1 MWVLLPNG
9 VTESHTA
16 VKSSRFT
23 GYLSAMRMFPLGL
36 AATTATSNKHIM
48 PSFPSPEIDW
58 CRVLAAGLYCRSAG
72 CSTAVTAA
80 ATRVTATAVSKPATG
95 AASKA
100 DPAGPADL
108 IRQLNLARA
117 QGQVVVQQWGDKQVL
132 VHKATGRWIMR
143 QGTRLVTVPPQV
155 KAMITCWAWL
165 FKTFPLMQA
174 LGITSENSSGSPPAA
189 ISSRTMEQL
198 AEFDSILE
206 SKFKTETGFEGG
218 TGVGGVVVVSGAGNT
233 RQVIQLP
240 TTPLK
245 KELLVGKEES
255 KPGTPSPGP
264 VKSPGPTLPSPTLP
278 CPTSATAAAATNFPK
293 PQEDPE
299 TMKRIQV
306 VNYNSFV
313 LHYTALHTGYSGRLQ

>member
-1 MWVLLPNG
+1 
-9 VTESHTA
+9 
-16 VKSSRFT
+16 
-23 GYLSAMRMFPLGL
+23 MRMFPLGL

-80 ATRVTATAVSKPATG
+80 ATRVTAT

-155 KAMITCWAWL
+155 KAIITYWAWL
-165 FKTFPLMQA
+165 
-174 LGITSENSSGSPPAA
+174 
-189 ISSRTMEQL
+189 
-198 AEFDSILE
+198 
-206 SKFKTETGFEGG
+206 
-218 TGVGGVVVVSGAGNT
+218 
-233 RQVIQLP
+233 
-240 TTPLK
+240 LK
-245 KELLVGKEES
+245 L
-255 KPGTPSPGP
+255 
-264 VKSPGPTLPSPTLP
+264 
-278 CPTSATAAAATNFPK
+278 N
-293 PQEDPE
+293 
-299 TMKRIQV
+299 
-306 VNYNSFV
+306 
-313 LHYTALHTGYSGRLQ
+313 H

>member
-1 MWVLLPNG
+1 
-9 VTESHTA
+9 
-16 VKSSRFT
+16 
-23 GYLSAMRMFPLGL
+23 
-36 AATTATSNKHIM
+36 
-48 PSFPSPEIDW
+48 
-58 CRVLAAGLYCRSAG
+58 
-72 CSTAVTAA
+72 
-80 ATRVTATAVSKPATG
+80 
-95 AASKA
+95 
-100 DPAGPADL
+100 
-108 IRQLNLARA
+108 
-117 QGQVVVQQWGDKQVL
+117 
-132 VHKATGRWIMR
+132 
-143 QGTRLVTVPPQV
+143 
-155 KAMITCWAWL
+155 
-165 FKTFPLMQA
+165 MQA
-174 LGITSENSSGSPPAA
+174 LGITSENSSGSPPTA

-245 KELLVGKEES
+245 KELLVGKEGS

-278 CPTSATAAAATNFPK
+278 CPTSATAAAAANFPK

-306 VNYNSFV
+306 NYNFSV
-313 LHYTALHTGYSGRLQ
+313 LYSVQLYTGYSGRLQRSDPELARPPQQTRATQADCRLR